1 VSDVM
6 TAVEMEDI
14 SPVKKRISFDVPWS
28 EVKKE
33 MDGVYQKLSKTASAK
48 GFRKGKVPRNIL
60 ETLYKEPVEK
70 ETVVNLIERL
80 YADALRTNKLLPASR
95 PEIEEH
101 GIQNDQN
108 FNFVATVE
116 VEPAIDPTGYRD
128 LALEKIERAVTDK
141 DVEDKLGELC
151 QRLATIEEIQEDR
164 GVRNG
169 DFITMDFS
177 GTVEGVSRK
186 ELSAENFFLEL
197 GNKRFI
203 PGFEEQLIGVA
214 KGETKEIKLRFPD
227 DYYATEIA
235 GKDATFTV
243 TLKDIREKKLPV
255 LDDGFIA
262 NFAKFNTMEELKE
275 DISQKLKLQY
285 QEQYK
290 SDLHNAIV
298 NEILKINEFEVPD
311 CYVESEYR
319 YITADVSRRMANDGV
334 PKEKAAEML
343 AKFQDQYRQTARH
356 MVKASV
362 ILRRIGRK
370 ESINVS
376 ESEIEARIEEIASQS
391 GDPGAV
397 KNYFTEGAMK
407 ANLVGE
413 ILNRKVLEFI
423 ENSAQITIVN
433 EDAQTKGEENK

>member
-1 VSDVM
+1 MSEVM

-28 EVKKE
+28 EVKRE
-33 MDGVYQKLSKTASAK
+33 MDDVYQKLSKTASVK

-80 YADALRTNKLLPASR
+80 YADALRTNKVLPASR

-101 GIQNDQN
+101 GIKNEQN
-108 FNFVATVE
+108 FNFIATVE
-116 VEPAIDPTGYRD
+116 VEPVIDPTGYRD
-128 LALEKIERAVTDK
+128 ISLEKIERAVTDK

-151 QRLATIEEIQEDR
+151 QRLATIEEIKEDR

-169 DFITMDFS
+169 DFIAMDFS
-177 GTVEGVSRK
+177 GTVEGVRRK

-243 TLKDIREKKLPV
+243 TLKDIREKKLPA
-255 LDDGFIA
+255 LDDSFIA

-275 DISQKLKLQY
+275 DIRQKLKLQN
-285 QEQYK
+285 QEQSQ
-290 SDLHNAIV
+290 SDLQNAMV
-298 NEILKINEFEVPD
+298 KEILKSNEFEVPD
-311 CYVESEYR
+311 CYVEHEYQ
-319 YITADVSRRMANDGV
+319 YIVADVSHRMTMDGV

-343 AKFQDQYRQTARH
+343 AKFQDQYRQTALH

-362 ILRRIGRK
+362 LLRRIGRK
-370 ESINVS
+370 ESISVS

-391 GDPGAV
+391 GGDPETV

-413 ILNRKVLEFI
+413 ILNKKVLGFI
-423 ENSAQITIVN
+423 ENNARITIIK
-433 EDAQTKGEENK
+433 EDAQAKGEES